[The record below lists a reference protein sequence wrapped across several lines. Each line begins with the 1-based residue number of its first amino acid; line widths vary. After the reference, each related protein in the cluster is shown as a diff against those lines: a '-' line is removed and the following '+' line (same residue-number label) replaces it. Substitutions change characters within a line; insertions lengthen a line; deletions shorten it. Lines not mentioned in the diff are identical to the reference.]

1 MRARCDGE
9 EPAPAELASD
19 GGRTQTK
26 GVRTLE
32 PMKPGLAEAARPLSA
47 AHQLAAGALPVA
59 PRLPVAWHH
68 ASESRAFRSIDP
80 MRDKLSAGPP
90 HFCVGTSWTRRRGS
104 PPHHGS
110 GQRPVTAAPLPA
122 QPASAPRRR
131 TWPSRPPPA
140 CAGTFANRDR
150 ITATPLRLPLAV
162 RRLRRRSLH
171 AADDASQPAVADWVP
186 VGWAPGLYQ

>member
-68 ASESRAFRSIDP
+68 ASESRAFRSIDRYEINFRLGLRIP
-80 MRDKLSAGPP
+80 ALGQAGL
-90 HFCVGTSWTRRRGS
+90 G
-104 PPHHGS
+104 
-110 GQRPVTAAPLPA
+110 AAALP
-122 QPASAPRRR
+122 
-131 TWPSRPPPA
+131 
-140 CAGTFANRDR
+140 R
-150 ITATPLRLPLAV
+150 IM
-162 RRLRRRSLH
+162 
-171 AADDASQPAVADWVP
+171 AVASGP
-186 VGWAPGLYQ
+186 